1 MPLPILGCIHVL
13 KHLRTSRCNFNRP
26 QPFGQGGYFEHTAV
40 EGGFHCGQ
48 AAPPVIDAAKRLPGR
63 HHSRNAIAGRGQ
75 NVPQKSRRQ
84 VRQVHGN
91 DKVPV
96 AIRMSQRAMNPAKGT
111 GIGYDVLKDV
121 FHRQGMQQVRVTD
134 RGTDDGRAPSGSF
147 ASESRHALDL
157 CEPISMGQQSLV
169 RASAH
174 APALPARQQKR
185 TNILHAGIIA
195 AVAATLAFAGDA
207 TPVAKRQISSVTKD
221 RRTGK
226 LIRTVR
232 VVDVPVSTPTPVP
245 ARTLKPVVVAPAP
258 NATIQDIVD
267 EASARHGVDPDLVHS
282 VIRAESNY
290 NPNAVSPVGASGLM
304 QLMPATA
311 RQLGV
316 LNAFNPKDNIEGGVK
331 YLRYLQDKFQDPVLA
346 LAAYNAGPGSV
357 EKYNKTVPPYR
368 ETQDYVVKVAK
379 NYREAKKSKAAA
391 AAVPAPV
398 VEATK
403 EPEAPKEPE
412 TRKVRAYQDA
422 NGRMYLSTQ

>member
-1 MPLPILGCIHVL
+1 
-13 KHLRTSRCNFNRP
+13 
-26 QPFGQGGYFEHTAV
+26 
-40 EGGFHCGQ
+40 
-48 AAPPVIDAAKRLPGR
+48 
-63 HHSRNAIAGRGQ
+63 
-75 NVPQKSRRQ
+75 
-84 VRQVHGN
+84 
-91 DKVPV
+91 
-96 AIRMSQRAMNPAKGT
+96 MNPAKGT

-134 RGTDDGRAPSGSF
+134 RGTYDGRTPSGSF
-147 ASESRHALDL
+147 GSESRHALEL
-157 CEPISMGQQSLV
+157 CEPIAMGQQSLV
-169 RASAH
+169 RTSAH
-174 APALPARQQKR
+174 PAALAPRQYKR
-185 TNILHAGIIA
+185 PHIVHAGIIA
-195 AVAATLAFAGDA
+195 AVAAALTFAGD
-207 TPVAKRQISSVTKD
+207 TTSLPTAKRQISSVTKD
-221 RRTGK
+221 PRTGK

-232 VVDVPVSTPTPVP
+232 VVDVPASTPVLSSK
-245 ARTLKPVVVAPAP
+245 TLKPVAIVAAP
-258 NATIQDIVD
+258 NASSIQDIVD

-282 VIRAESNY
+282 VIKAESNY

-379 NYREAKKSKAAA
+379 NYRDAKKSKAAA
-391 AAVPAPV
+391 AATTPAPV
-398 VEATK
+398 AEAAHK

>member
-1 MPLPILGCIHVL
+1 M
-13 KHLRTSRCNFNRP
+13 
-26 QPFGQGGYFEHTAV
+26 Y
-40 EGGFHCGQ
+40 
-48 AAPPVIDAAKRLPGR
+48 
-63 HHSRNAIAGRGQ
+63 
-75 NVPQKSRRQ
+75 
-84 VRQVHGN
+84 
-91 DKVPV
+91 
-96 AIRMSQRAMNPAKGT
+96 PAKGT

-134 RGTDDGRAPSGSF
+134 RGTYDGRTPSGSF
-147 ASESRHALDL
+147 GSESRHALEL
-157 CEPISMGQQSLV
+157 CEPIAMGQQSLV
-169 RASAH
+169 RAPSH
-174 APALPARQQKR
+174 AAAVSARQHKR
-185 TNILHAGIIA
+185 PHILHAGIIA
-195 AVAATLAFAGDA
+195 AVATALAFAGDA
-207 TPVAKRQISSVTKD
+207 TPMAKRQISIVTKD
-221 RRTGK
+221 PRTGK

-232 VVDVPVSTPTPVP
+232 VVDVPAATIASP
-245 ARTLKPVVVAPAP
+245 AKTLKPVVIAPATVATAAP
-258 NATIQDIVD
+258 GNASIQDIVD

-282 VIRAESNY
+282 VIKAESNY

-379 NYREAKKSKAAA
+379 NYRDAKKSKAAA
-391 AAVPAPV
+391 ASVASAPAPV
-398 VEATK
+398 AEASK